1 MTSPHTATMTDT
13 PHASATPDTASLP
26 DMAGLSRCNPRLA
39 AWFAWSHD
47 DWQGADAVGAY
58 VHLGCGG
65 AVLDGFVNLDFLPHD
80 ARVRECR
87 LLDVWPRRLAGQV
100 AAFYA
105 EDVIEHF
112 FLTEQL
118 YILCSMNV
126 LLRPGGVA
134 RLLTPDIG
142 QLWTYG
148 QRFDPAVLVGSG
160 DYFADVMRCRNGM
173 DAVNTGLR
181 MGGHRWLHDFTSLR
195 RAAEECGF
203 AARRT
208 PCAASD
214 DPRLCNINLRD
225 ESGISFAAELR
236 KTRPL
241 RHLLVWPERIA
252 NAVPV
257 AGGDPNAAL
266 PAGLDGGTDR
276 ERLGAIQPVFRAV
289 TGDPGITYRLP
300 DVDVQ
305 RIAMVNVRSANL
317 SEFREH
323 NFAKAYF
330 RLEESGAVYADR
342 TLHSVP
348 HMNGFTRAD
357 VETAMRG
364 EGVLRSVR
372 FDPSEREGDLFTVG
386 PLELFLYDDAAE
398 GGEDGDGACATD
410 ADARPKGR
418 GMAAVGTDVA
428 PTQDAPEGNTSSGS
442 MASGNIPTG
451 DLPPHLEDHV
461 MATPCRQ
468 GVIHHFDFDGPVG
481 MALAIYGEWAQA
493 ELDALAPYA
502 PAGGRVL
509 DVGSNVGTHAVAF
522 ARMVGASGQV
532 TALEPQAEVFALL
545 QRTVAVNNL
554 AGVVTPVR
562 AGAAGRAGTAR
573 VPRIVA
579 PEGQNLGAVRLLD
592 TDNVP
597 QDAAHPTDEIPLLT
611 IDGLG
616 LHLPA
621 PERPGTGGR
630 LDLIKPEAG
639 TAGTAG
645 RLDLIKIDAEGD
657 EAAIL
662 CGAADTIR
670 ACRPVLHLECPGF
683 ARAWPCARQALAWG
697 YAVFHLRLPAFNP
710 ANFRGASRNV
720 FGAAEEGALLCIPRE
735 RLEDGSLPAPCGT
748 EIRDPAHLA
757 RALLETRAYGQPEER
772 IPAAV
777 RLDLALSDLRRKR
790 AEEHCVAANARSGRQ
805 HGRITTLRTAASA
818 AEALLAGL
826 DSATGEA
833 APASPTVPSATE
845 DARARLLEAL
855 EATAPERPTISEP
868 DTREPWPAPPDLA
881 DATIWTALAARRAA
895 LSDASDGTPSRPVI
909 DVIVPVYA
917 GTDQTLACL
926 HSVLVADL
934 EPADAAAPRA
944 RVVVVNDASPEPDL
958 AQALRR
964 LAGLGLVE
972 LVEHSANRGFVA
984 SANAG
989 MALHP
994 ECDVVL
1000 LNSDTVVFPGWL
1012 GRLAAHLDARP
1023 DAGSVTPLSNNATI
1037 CSYPVTERDNRA
1049 GLELD
1054 STALDALAATVN
1066 AGVAVDIPT
1075 AVGFCMLIRRAC
1087 LTKTGPFDEAT
1098 FGRGYGEEN
1107 DFCMRAA
1114 ALGWRHLLAADVF
1127 VRHAGEMSFGDDAA
1141 PLKEAAFATIQRM
1154 YPDYLRTV
1162 AAHCAADPARPA
1174 RRALDLARLRGAL
1187 ARRFPG
1193 TAWSPGTDGAQA
1205 PGNDATRPV
1214 LMVTHNW
1221 GGGTERHVRDLCDRL
1236 AAEGTPALVL
1246 RPRGNDAGC
1255 VWTLNL
1261 PEPASGAG
1269 PACGTGPL
1277 HLPNLAFDLP
1287 PDFGALLEV
1296 LADLRVAHIH
1306 VHNLAGYPHAA
1317 PELLPLLA
1325 RLLEIP
1331 YDVTAHDLSALCP
1344 RITCIGPDGYPC
1356 PTALDGDGGTAH
1368 GTHGAPW
1375 RCGACIAT
1383 ETPQLGN
1390 TDIVRWRA
1398 AWGTLL
1404 DGARVVFTPSGD
1416 TARRLAAHFPGC
1428 AARITV
1434 RPHPETSPQTRAVR
1448 PHAAMTD
1455 TIMTHAPTA
1464 RPEGDAPPPA
1474 PRKPDETLRVAVIG
1488 AIGPHKGSHVL
1499 EACARHAREAGQPL
1513 HFTVVGYT
1521 DRDDVLRELGVTVTG
1536 RYDADELPGLLAAN
1550 EDAPH
1555 HLVFLPAVWP
1565 ETYSYTL
1572 SEAVLAG
1579 LYPVTFDLG
1588 APAERMAAWNYGL
1601 RLPVSLMR
1609 DPAAINAALLA
1620 CTPAAPTAG
1629 LARALLA
1636 AGAYPAPFRAS
1647 YYGMQDAEKPGG
1659 NAAGGDAAPPVT
1671 EQP

>member
-1 MTSPHTATMTDT
+1 MTATTDHILS
-13 PHASATPDTASLP
+13 PGLSDLPNRPDLP
-26 DMAGLSRCNPRLA
+26 DMAGLARCNPRLA
-39 AWFAWSHD
+39 AWFAWAHD
-47 DWQGADAVGAY
+47 DWQGADATGAY

-80 ARVRECR
+80 DRVRECR

-112 FLTEQL
+112 YLTEQL

-134 RLLTPDIG
+134 RLLTPDIS

-214 DPRLCNINLRD
+214 DPKLCNINLRD

-236 KTRPL
+236 KARPL
-241 RHLLVWPERIA
+241 RHLLVWPEHIA

-257 AGGDPNAAL
+257 AGGDPNGAL
-266 PAGLDGGTDR
+266 PTGLAGGAD
-276 ERLGAIQPVFRAV
+276 AIQPVFRAT

-300 DVDVQ
+300 DVAVG

-317 SEFREH
+317 CEFREH

-357 VETAMRG
+357 VETALRG

-386 PLELFLYDDAAE
+386 PLELFLYDDAP
-398 GGEDGDGACATD
+398 EDGDSGDDGNGDRATGAGE
-410 ADARPKGR
+410 RPKGR
-418 GMAAVGTDVA
+418 SMAAVGTEVTTA
-428 PTQDAPEGNTSSGS
+428 KDA
-442 MASGNIPTG
+442 PTG
-451 DLPPHLEDHV
+451 DAPSGNMTSDAAGTGALPPHLEDHV

-481 MALAIYGEWAQA
+481 MALAIYGEWAQV
-493 ELDALAPYA
+493 ELDALAPYV
-502 PAGGRVL
+502 PTGGRVL
-509 DVGSNVGTHAVAF
+509 DIGSNVGTHAVAF
-522 ARMVGASGQV
+522 ARMVGASGHV

-545 QRTVAVNNL
+545 QRTVAVNGL
-554 AGVVTPVR
+554 ADVVTPMR

-573 VPRIVA
+573 VPRIAA
-579 PEGQNLGAVRLLD
+579 PEGQNLGAVRMRD
-592 TDNVP
+592 ADGAP
-597 QDAAHPTDEIPLLT
+597 QDPAHLTDEIPLLT
-611 IDGLG
+611 IDGLE

-621 PERPGTGGR
+621 P
-630 LDLIKPEAG
+630 DSPE
-639 TAGTAG
+639 TDG

-662 CGAADTIR
+662 RGAEATVR
-670 ACRPVLHLECPGF
+670 TCRPVLHLECPGF
-683 ARAWPCARQALAWG
+683 SRAWPCAWQALAWG

-748 EIRDPAHLA
+748 EIRTPAHLA

-772 IPAAV
+772 IPAAA

-805 HGRITTLRTAASA
+805 HGRITTLRTATRA
-818 AEALLAGL
+818 AEELLAGMG
-826 DSATGEA
+826 DATA
-833 APASPTVPSATE
+833 ASGGADA
-845 DARARLLEAL
+845 ARARLLAAL
-855 EATAPERPTISEP
+855 DATAPERPAIDEP
-868 DTREPWPAPPDLA
+868 DTREPWPTPPYLA
-881 DATIWTALAARRAA
+881 DGTTWAELAMRRAELA
-895 LSDASDGTPSRPVI
+895 VASDGTSPRPVI

-926 HSVLVADL
+926 HSVLAADL
-934 EPADAAAPRA
+934 GAEDSSAPRA
-944 RVVVVNDASPEPDL
+944 HVVVVNDASPEPEL
-958 AQALRR
+958 THAVRR
-964 LAGLGLVE
+964 LARLGLVE
-972 LVEHSANRGFVA
+972 LVENPANRGFVA
-984 SANAG
+984 SVNAG

-994 ECDVVL
+994 DHDVVL

-1012 GRLAAHLDARP
+1012 GRMAAHLAARP

-1054 STALDALAATVN
+1054 CAALDALAATVN

-1075 AVGFCMLIRRAC
+1075 AVGFCMLIRREC
-1087 LTKTGPFDEAT
+1087 LTATGLFDEAT

-1141 PLKEAAFATIQRM
+1141 PLKEAAFETVQRLH
-1154 YPDYLRTV
+1154 PDYLRTV
-1162 AAHCAADPARPA
+1162 AAYCAADPARPA
-1174 RRALDLARLRGAL
+1174 RRALDLARLRHAL
-1187 ARRFPG
+1187 ARRFSG
-1193 TAWSPGTDGAQA
+1193 SS
-1205 PGNDATRPV
+1205 RPV

-1221 GGGTERHVRDLCDRL
+1221 GGGTERHMRDLCARL

-1261 PEPASGAG
+1261 PASSCGHAS
-1269 PACGTGPL
+1269 ACDAGPL

-1296 LADLRVAHIH
+1296 LAELRVGHIH

-1317 PELLPLLA
+1317 PELLPLVA

-1356 PTALDGDGGTAH
+1356 PTALAGDGGTAN
-1368 GTHGAPW
+1368 GAPW
-1375 RCGACIAT
+1375 LCEACIAA

-1398 AWGTLL
+1398 AWATLL
-1404 DGARVVFTPSGD
+1404 DGARMVFTPSHD

-1428 AARITV
+1428 ASRLAV
-1434 RPHPETSPQTRAVR
+1434 RPHPETSPLAQ
-1448 PHAAMTD
+1448 AAQADMTGMPSLTDMTD
-1455 TIMTHAPTA
+1455 AIMA
-1464 RPEGDAPPPA
+1464 RRADDAPAATPLA
-1474 PRKPDETLRVAVIG
+1474 PGQPLRVAVIG

-1499 EACARHAREAGQPL
+1499 EACARHAREAGLPL

-1521 DRDDVLRELGVTVTG
+1521 DRDEALRDLGVAITG
-1536 RYDADELPGLLAAN
+1536 SYDEGELPGLLAGN
-1550 EDAPH
+1550 GGEPY
-1555 HLVFLPAVWP
+1555 HLAFLPAVWP

-1579 LYPVTFDLG
+1579 LYPVAFDLG
-1588 APAERMAAWNYGL
+1588 APAERMAAWEYGL
-1601 RLPVSLMR
+1601 RLPVPLMR
-1609 DPAAINAALLA
+1609 DPAAINTALLDCA
-1620 CTPAAPTAG
+1620 ATPPPLPPSG
-1629 LARALLA
+1629 LATAIVRA
-1636 AGAYPAPFRAS
+1636 GDYPAPFRAS
-1647 YYGMQDAEKPGG
+1647 YYGLEPGVRDV
-1659 NAAGGDAAPPVT
+1659 AAANPEGG
-1671 EQP
+1671 QP

>member
-1 MTSPHTATMTDT
+1 
-13 PHASATPDTASLP
+13 
-26 DMAGLSRCNPRLA
+26 MAGLSRCNPRLA
-39 AWFAWSHD
+39 AWFAWAHD
-47 DWQGADAVGAY
+47 DWQGADAAGAY

-80 ARVRECR
+80 ERVRECR

-148 QRFDPAVLVGSG
+148 QRFDAAALVGSG

-214 DPRLCNINLRD
+214 DPKLCNINLRD

-236 KTRPL
+236 KARPL

-257 AGGDPNAAL
+257 AGGDPDCSPDRAL
-266 PAGLDGGTDR
+266 PTGLDGGAD
-276 ERLGAIQPVFRAV
+276 AIQPVFRAT

-300 DVDVQ
+300 DVAVG

-317 SEFREH
+317 CEFREH

-386 PLELFLYDDAAE
+386 PLELFLYDDAPE
-398 GGEDGDGACATD
+398 GGEDGDGERATGTNER
-410 ADARPKGR
+410 ARGR
-418 GMAAVGTDVA
+418 
-428 PTQDAPEGNTSSGS
+428 S
-442 MASGNIPTG
+442 MATVAADITPKPIFPDITPSSNTPFDSIPAN

-522 ARMVGASGQV
+522 ARKVGASGHV

-545 QRTVAVNNL
+545 QRTVAVNGL
-554 AGVVTPVR
+554 ADVITPLR

-573 VPRIVA
+573 VPRIAA

-592 TDNVP
+592 ATTAQEQGANLL
-597 QDAAHPTDEIPLLT
+597 TDEIPLLT
-611 IDGLG
+611 IDGLC

-621 PERPGTGGR
+621 PDSPETGTR
-630 LDLIKPEAG
+630 LDV
-639 TAGTAG
+639 
-645 RLDLIKIDAEGD
+645 IKIDAEGD

-662 CGAADTIR
+662 RGAADTVR

-735 RLEDGSLPAPCGT
+735 RLEDGSLPAPCGA

-757 RALLETRAYGQPEER
+757 RALLDTRAYGQPEER
-772 IPAAV
+772 ILAAT

-805 HGRITTLRTAASA
+805 HGRITTLRKAARAAEELLAGMGDATAASGG
-818 AEALLAGL
+818 AEA
-826 DSATGEA
+826 
-833 APASPTVPSATE
+833 
-845 DARARLLEAL
+845 ARARLLAAL
-855 EATAPERPTISEP
+855 DATAPERPAIDEP

-881 DATIWTALAARRAA
+881 DGTTWAELAARRAELA
-895 LSDASDGTPSRPVI
+895 VASDGTSPRPVI

-926 HSVLVADL
+926 HSVLAADL
-934 EPADAAAPRA
+934 GAEDSAAPRA
-944 RVVVVNDASPEPDL
+944 HVVVVNDASPEQEL
-958 AQALRR
+958 AHAVRR

-972 LVEHSANRGFVA
+972 LVEHPVNRGFVA
-984 SANAG
+984 SVNAG

-994 ECDVVL
+994 ERDVVL

-1012 GRLAAHLDARP
+1012 GRMAAHLTARP

-1054 STALDALAATVN
+1054 SAALDALAATVN

-1087 LTKTGPFDEAT
+1087 LTQTGPFDEAT

-1114 ALGWRHLLAADVF
+1114 AQGWRHLLAADVF
-1127 VRHAGEMSFGDDAA
+1127 VRHGGEMSFGDDAA
-1141 PLKEAAFATIQRM
+1141 PLKEAAFETVQRLH
-1154 YPDYLRTV
+1154 PDYLRTV
-1162 AAHCAADPARPA
+1162 AAYCAADPARPA
-1174 RRALDLARLRGAL
+1174 RRALDLARLRCAL
-1187 ARRFPG
+1187 ARRFSG
-1193 TAWSPGTDGAQA
+1193 SV
-1205 PGNDATRPV
+1205 RPV

-1221 GGGTERHVRDLCDRL
+1221 GGGTERHVQDLCARL
-1236 AAEGTPALVL
+1236 AAEGTPTLVL

-1261 PEPASGAG
+1261 SE
-1269 PACGTGPL
+1269 PACGSVPICGAGPL

-1296 LADLRVAHIH
+1296 LAELRVGHIH

-1317 PELLPLLA
+1317 PELLPLVA

-1356 PTALDGDGGTAH
+1356 PTALDRDGGATR
-1368 GTHGAPW
+1368 GAPW
-1375 RCGACIAT
+1375 RCGACIAK

-1398 AWGTLL
+1398 AWATLL
-1404 DGARVVFTPSGD
+1404 DGARTVFTPSRD

-1428 AARITV
+1428 ADRLAV
-1434 RPHPETSPQTRAVR
+1434 RPHPETSPLAQAAQTAQTGLTDVADVTGRTDAVMARRA
-1448 PHAAMTD
+1448 
-1455 TIMTHAPTA
+1455 
-1464 RPEGDAPPPA
+1464 GDAPA
-1474 PRKPDETLRVAVIG
+1474 ATPRVPGQPLRVAVIG
-1488 AIGPHKGSHVL
+1488 AIGPHKGAHVL
-1499 EACARHAREAGQPL
+1499 EACARHAREAGLPL

-1521 DRDDVLRELGVTVTG
+1521 DRDDALRDLGVAITG
-1536 RYDADELPGLLAAN
+1536 RYGEDELPGLLTGN
-1550 EDAPH
+1550 GGEPY
-1555 HLVFLPAVWP
+1555 HLAFLPAVWP

-1579 LYPVTFDLG
+1579 LYPVAFDLG
-1588 APAERMAAWNYGL
+1588 APAERMAAWEYGL
-1601 RLPVSLMR
+1601 CLPVDLMR
-1609 DPAAINAALLA
+1609 DPAAINAALLD
-1620 CTPAAPTAG
+1620 CTGTPPPPPPSG
-1629 LARALLA
+1629 LATAIVRA
-1636 AGAYPAPFRAS
+1636 GDYPAPFRAS
-1647 YYGMQDAEKPGG
+1647 YYGLETDAQDAT
-1659 NAAGGDAAPPVT
+1659 AADPAGD
-1671 EQP
+1671 QP

>member
-1 MTSPHTATMTDT
+1 MTSPTDTTMTGT
-13 PHASATPDTASLP
+13 PLASALP

-47 DWQGADAVGAY
+47 DWQGADAAGGH

-148 QRFDPAVLVGSG
+148 QRFDAATLVGSG

-208 PCAASD
+208 PCATSD
-214 DPRLCNINLRD
+214 DPKLCNINLRD

-257 AGGDPNAAL
+257 AGGDPGKSPNDAL
-266 PAGLDGGTDR
+266 PSGLDGGAD
-276 ERLGAIQPVFRAV
+276 AIQPVFRAT

-300 DVDVQ
+300 DVAVQ

-398 GGEDGDGACATD
+398 DT
-410 ADARPKGR
+410 ADMAEHPKGR
-418 GMAAVGTDVA
+418 
-428 PTQDAPEGNTSSGS
+428 S
-442 MASGNIPTG
+442 MATIAADIAPDATPTGTMESGNIPMG
-451 DLPPHLEDHV
+451 DLPAHLEDHV

-592 TDNVP
+592 TDYVP
-597 QDAAHPTDEIPLLT
+597 QDATHPTDEIPLLT

-621 PERPGTGGR
+621 PERPGTAGR

-639 TAGTAG
+639 TADTAG

-772 IPAAV
+772 IPAAT
-777 RLDLALSDLRRKR
+777 RLDLVLSDLRRKR

-805 HGRITTLRTAASA
+805 HGRITTLRTAARA
-818 AEALLAGL
+818 AEALLAGTAETAGAESTTACL
-826 DSATGEA
+826 GI
-833 APASPTVPSATE
+833 VE
-845 DARARLLEAL
+845 DAHARLLAAL
-855 EATAPERPTISEP
+855 DATAPERPAITEP
-868 DTREPWPAPPDLA
+868 DTREPWPAPPDIT
-881 DATIWTALAARRAA
+881 DKTAWAELAARRAELA
-895 LSDASDGTPSRPVI
+895 VASDGTFPRPVI

-917 GTDQTLACL
+917 GTAQTPACL
-926 HSVLVADL
+926 HSILRADL
-934 EPADAAAPRA
+934 APADAAAPRA
-944 RVVVVNDASPEPDL
+944 HVVAVNDASPEPEL
-958 AQALRR
+958 AQALRS
-964 LAGLGLVE
+964 LAALGLVE
-972 LVEHSANRGFVA
+972 LMEHSANKGFVA
-984 SANAG
+984 SVNAG

-994 ECDVVL
+994 DRDVVL

-1012 GRLAAHLDARP
+1012 SRMAAHLTARP

-1054 STALDALAATVN
+1054 SAALDALAATVN

-1087 LTKTGPFDEAT
+1087 LTETGPFDEAT

-1174 RRALDLARLRGAL
+1174 RRALDLARLRGTL
-1187 ARRFPG
+1187 ARRFSG
-1193 TAWSPGTDGAQA
+1193 TAHARGG
-1205 PGNDATRPV
+1205 DAARPV

-1221 GGGTERHVRDLCDRL
+1221 GGGTERHVQDLCDRL
-1236 AAEGTPALVL
+1236 ATEGTPALVL

-1261 PEPASGAG
+1261 PASGHAPACGAG
-1269 PACGTGPL
+1269 PARGTGPL
-1277 HLPNLAFDLP
+1277 HLPNLTFDLP

-1306 VHNLAGYPHAA
+1306 VHNLAGYPHAT
-1317 PELLPLLA
+1317 PELLPLMA

-1331 YDVTAHDLSALCP
+1331 CDVTAHDLSALCP

-1356 PTALDGDGGTAH
+1356 PTALDGNEKTAH
-1368 GTHGAPW
+1368 GGHGAPW
-1375 RCGACIAT
+1375 RCATCIAA

-1434 RPHPETSPQTRAVR
+1434 RPHPETSPLAHVSVA
-1448 PHAAMTD
+1448 HAAMP
-1455 TIMTHAPTA
+1455 HASATGHAGGTPTLA
-1464 RPEGDAPPPA
+1464 ASSRGTNDA
-1474 PRKPDETLRVAVIG
+1474 LRVAVIG

-1499 EACARHAREAGQPL
+1499 EACARHAREAGLPL

-1536 RYDADELPGLLAAN
+1536 RYDADELPGLLAACG
-1550 EDAPH
+1550 DAPY
-1555 HLVFLPAVWP
+1555 HLAFLPAVWP

-1601 RLPVSLMR
+1601 RLPVALVR

-1620 CTPAAPTAG
+1620 CTPAAPPAG
-1629 LARALLA
+1629 LARAILA
-1636 AGAYPAPFRAS
+1636 AGDYPAPFRAS
-1647 YYGMQDAEKPGG
+1647 YYGMPDAGKPGG
-1659 NAAGGDAAPPVT
+1659 NNAGDNAATPAQERA
-1671 EQP
+1671 

>member
-1 MTSPHTATMTDT
+1 MTSPDNATMTGIPHTAAAPAFPGT
-13 PHASATPDTASLP
+13 PGTPDIP
-26 DMAGLSRCNPRLA
+26 DMAGLARCNPRLA

-47 DWQGADAVGAY
+47 DWQGADAAGAY

-87 LLDVWPRRLAGQV
+87 LLDVWPRRLAGSV

-148 QRFDPAVLVGSG
+148 QRFDAATLVGSG

-195 RAAEECGF
+195 RSAADCGF
-203 AARRT
+203 DARRT
-208 PCAASD
+208 PCAVSD
-214 DPRLCNINLRD
+214 DPKLCNINLRD

-257 AGGDPNAAL
+257 AGGSPNCSPDRAL
-266 PAGLDGGTDR
+266 PTGLDGGAD
-276 ERLGAIQPVFRAV
+276 AIQPVFRAV

-300 DVDVQ
+300 DVPVD
-305 RIAMVNVRSANL
+305 RIAMVNIRSANL
-317 SEFREH
+317 CEFREH

-357 VETAMRG
+357 LETAMRG
-364 EGVLRSVR
+364 EAVLRSVR
-372 FDPSEREGDLFTVG
+372 FDPSERDGDLFTVG
-386 PLELFLYDDAAE
+386 PLELFLYDDAEEE
-398 GGEDGDGACATD
+398 GDGDRPQDAGAQ
-410 ADARPKGR
+410 ARGR
-418 GMAAVGTDVA
+418 SMAAVAADMTPAEKTLAD
-428 PTQDAPEGNTSSGS
+428 
-442 MASGNIPTG
+442 
-451 DLPPHLEDHV
+451 DLPAHLEDHV

-493 ELDALAPYA
+493 ELDALAPYV
-502 PAGGRVL
+502 PHGGRVL
-509 DVGSNVGTHAVAF
+509 DVGANVGTHAVAF
-522 ARMVGASGQV
+522 ARMAGPQGRV

-545 QRTVAVNNL
+545 RRTVAVNGL
-554 AGVVTPVR
+554 AGVVTPIR
-562 AGAAGRAGTAR
+562 AGAAGRTGTAR
-573 VPRIVA
+573 VPRIAA

-592 TDNVP
+592 IDAVRLLDIDAVRLL
-597 QDAAHPTDEIPLLT
+597 DAADAPTQGTDQDTDRATDEIPLLT

-621 PERPGTGGR
+621 PETPETG
-630 LDLIKPEAG
+630 A
-639 TAGTAG
+639 

-662 CGAADTIR
+662 RGAAAAIR

-748 EIRDPAHLA
+748 EIRDAADLA

-772 IPAAV
+772 VPAAV

-805 HGRITTLRTAASA
+805 HGRITTLRAAARA
-818 AEALLAGL
+818 AEELLAGTE
-826 DSATGEA
+826 DATT
-833 APASPTVPSATE
+833 APGVPE
-845 DARARLLEAL
+845 DARARLLDAL
-855 EATAPERPTISEP
+855 DATAPERPFLNEP
-868 DTREPWPAPPDLA
+868 DTREPWPAPPDE
-881 DATIWTALAARRAA
+881 TIWAELAARRAA
-895 LSDASDGTPSRPVI
+895 LLDARNETPQRPVI
-909 DVIVPVYA
+909 DVIVPVYT
-917 GTDQTLACL
+917 GTAQTLACL
-926 HSVLVADL
+926 HSVLAADL
-934 EPADAAAPRA
+934 AADAGNAAITPRTH
-944 RVVVVNDASPEPDL
+944 VVVINDASPEPEL
-958 AQALRR
+958 EQAMRR

-972 LVEHSANRGFVA
+972 LVEHPVNRGFVA
-984 SANAG
+984 SVNAG

-994 ECDVVL
+994 HRDVVL
-1000 LNSDTVVFPGWL
+1000 LNSDTLVFPGWL
-1012 GRLAAHLDARP
+1012 GRLAAHLAARP

-1054 STALDALAATVN
+1054 SAALDALAATVN
-1066 AGVAVDIPT
+1066 AGTAVDIPT

-1087 LTKTGPFDEAT
+1087 LAATGPFDEAT

-1114 ALGWRHLLAADVF
+1114 GLGWRHLLAADVF
-1127 VRHAGEMSFGDDAA
+1127 VRHAGEMSFGQAAA
-1141 PLKEAAFATIQRM
+1141 PLKEAAFETIQRLH
-1154 YPDYLRTV
+1154 PDYLRTV
-1162 AAHCAADPARPA
+1162 TAHCASDPARPA

-1187 ARRFPG
+1187 AQRFPAAERASDNSRAHTPG
-1193 TAWSPGTDGAQA
+1193 NSTAHA
-1205 PGNDATRPV
+1205 PGNDAARPV
-1214 LMVTHNW
+1214 LMVAHNW
-1221 GGGTERHVRDLCDRL
+1221 GGGTERHVQDLCDRL

-1246 RPRGNDAGC
+1246 RPSGNDAGC
-1255 VWTLNL
+1255 VWTVNL
-1261 PEPASGAG
+1261 PQ
-1269 PACGTGPL
+1269 PL

-1296 LADLRVAHIH
+1296 LADLNIGHIH

-1317 PELLPLLA
+1317 PELLPLVA

-1331 YDVTAHDLSALCP
+1331 YDVTTHDLSALCP

-1356 PTALDGDGGTAH
+1356 PTALDADGRRKN
-1368 GTHGAPW
+1368 GAPW
-1375 RCGACIAT
+1375 RCTACIAA

-1404 DGARVVFTPSGD
+1404 EGARTIFTPSRD
-1416 TARRLAAHFPGC
+1416 TARRLAAHSPGC
-1428 AARITV
+1428 ATRIAV
-1434 RPHPETSPQTRAVR
+1434 RPHPETPPRTSPPTSRATSV
-1448 PHAAMTD
+1448 PGQ
-1455 TIMTHAPTA
+1455 P
-1464 RPEGDAPPPA
+1464 
-1474 PRKPDETLRVAVIG
+1474 LRVAVIG

-1499 EACARHAREAGQPL
+1499 EDCARHAREAGLPL

-1521 DRDDVLRELGVTVTG
+1521 DRDDTLRELGVTITG
-1536 RYDADELPGLLAAN
+1536 RYGADELPGLLAAN
-1550 EDAPH
+1550 GGEPY
-1555 HLVFLPAVWP
+1555 HLAFLPAVWP

-1579 LYPVTFDLG
+1579 LYPVIFDLG
-1588 APAERMAAWNYGL
+1588 APAERMAAWGYGL
-1601 RLPVSLMR
+1601 RLSTDLMR

-1620 CTPAAPTAG
+1620 CAATRPAPPPPG
-1629 LARALLA
+1629 LARAVLN
-1636 AGAYPAPFRAS
+1636 AGDYPAPFRVS
-1647 YYGMQDAEKPGG
+1647 YYGFPDGG
-1659 NAAGGDAAPPVT
+1659 ETGGSGATPAKERP
-1671 EQP
+1671 

>member
-1 MTSPHTATMTDT
+1 
-13 PHASATPDTASLP
+13 
-26 DMAGLSRCNPRLA
+26 MAGLARCNPRLA

-47 DWQGADAVGAY
+47 DWQGADAAGAH

-80 ARVRECR
+80 ERVRECR

-148 QRFDPAVLVGSG
+148 QRFDAAALVGSG

-195 RAAEECGF
+195 RAAEDCGF

-208 PCAASD
+208 PCAASE
-214 DPRLCNINLRD
+214 DPKLCNINLRD

-236 KTRPL
+236 KARPL

-257 AGGDPNAAL
+257 AGGDPNGAL
-266 PAGLDGGTDR
+266 PTGLDGGPDR
-276 ERLGAIQPVFRAV
+276 EHPDAIQPVFRAT
-289 TGDPGITYRLP
+289 TGDPGVTYRLP
-300 DVDVQ
+300 DVAVD

-317 SEFREH
+317 CEFREH

-357 VETAMRG
+357 VGTALRG

-386 PLELFLYDDAAE
+386 PLELFLYDDAPE
-398 GGEDGDGACATD
+398 GGEGGNGE
-410 ADARPKGR
+410 ARTRGR
-418 GMAAVGTDVA
+418 GMATVAADVAVGAA
-428 PTQDAPEGNTSSGS
+428 PAESAPSGDARPGDARTGDIP
-442 MASGNIPTG
+442 AS

-468 GVIHHFDFDGPVG
+468 GTIHHFDFDGPVG

-493 ELDALAPYA
+493 ELDALAPYV
-502 PAGGRVL
+502 PEGGQVL
-509 DVGSNVGTHAVAF
+509 DIGSNVGTHAVAF
-522 ARMVGASGQV
+522 ARMVGPAEADGHV

-545 QRTVAVNNL
+545 RRTVAVNGL

-562 AGAAGRAGTAR
+562 AGAAGHAGTAR
-573 VPRIVA
+573 VPRIAA

-592 TDNVP
+592 MDGAP
-597 QDAAHPTDEIPLLT
+597 QDPAHLTDEVPLLT

-621 PERPGTGGR
+621 PDSPETGT
-630 LDLIKPEAG
+630 
-639 TAGTAG
+639 

-662 CGAADTIR
+662 RGAEATVR

-683 ARAWPCARQALAWG
+683 SRAWPCARQALAWG

-735 RLEDGSLPAPCGT
+735 RLEDGSLPAPSGV
-748 EIRDPAHLA
+748 EVRNPADLA

-772 IPAAV
+772 IPAAA

-805 HGRITTLRTAASA
+805 HGRITTLRKAARA
-818 AEALLAGL
+818 AEELLAGM
-826 DSATGEA
+826 DSATGA
-833 APASPTVPSATE
+833 TSPASPTVPSVTD
-845 DARARLLEAL
+845 DACACLLGAL
-855 EATAPERPTISEP
+855 DATAPERPAIDEP
-868 DTREPWPAPPDLA
+868 DTREPWPTPPDIVDETVWA
-881 DATIWTALAARRAA
+881 ELAARRAT
-895 LSDASDGTPSRPVI
+895 LSDAPDGAPQRPVI
-909 DVIVPVYA
+909 DVIVPVYTGA
-917 GTDQTLACL
+917 AQTLACL
-926 HSVLVADL
+926 HSVLAADL
-934 EPADAAAPRA
+934 AAEGSAAPRA
-944 RVVVVNDASPEPDL
+944 HVVVVDDASPEPEL
-958 AQALRR
+958 AQAVRR

-972 LVEHSANRGFVA
+972 LVENPANRGFVA
-984 SANAG
+984 SVNAG

-994 ECDVVL
+994 QRDVVL

-1012 GRLAAHLDARP
+1012 ARMAAHLTARP

-1054 STALDALAATVN
+1054 SATLDALAATVN

-1075 AVGFCMLIRRAC
+1075 AVGFCMLIRRDC
-1087 LTKTGPFDEAT
+1087 LTATGPFDEAA

-1114 ALGWRHLLAADVF
+1114 GLGWHHLLAADVF

-1141 PLKEAAFATIQRM
+1141 PLKEAAFETVQRLH
-1154 YPDYLRTV
+1154 PAYLRTV

-1174 RRALDLARLRGAL
+1174 RRALDLARLRRAL
-1187 ARRFPG
+1187 ARRFSG
-1193 TAWSPGTDGAQA
+1193 SS
-1205 PGNDATRPV
+1205 RPV

-1221 GGGTERHVRDLCDRL
+1221 GGGTERHMQDLCARL

-1255 VWTLNL
+1255 VWTVNL
-1261 PEPASGAG
+1261 SE
-1269 PACGTGPL
+1269 PACGSAAACGAGPL

-1287 PDFGALLEV
+1287 LDFGALLEV
-1296 LADLRVAHIH
+1296 LAELRVGHIH

-1317 PELLPLLA
+1317 PELLPLMA
-1325 RLLEIP
+1325 RLLELP

-1344 RITCIGPDGYPC
+1344 RITCIGPDGFPC
-1356 PTALDGDGGTAH
+1356 PTALDKNEGATR
-1368 GTHGAPW
+1368 GAPW
-1375 RCGACIAT
+1375 RCAACIAA

-1390 TDIVRWRA
+1390 TAIVRWRA
-1398 AWGTLL
+1398 AWATLL
-1404 DGARVVFTPSGD
+1404 DGARTVFTPCHD
-1416 TARRLAAHFPGC
+1416 TAQRLAAHFPDC
-1428 AARITV
+1428 AGRLAV
-1434 RPHPETSPQTRAVR
+1434 RPHPETSPLAQAAQTAQTGLTDVADVTGRTDAVMIR
-1448 PHAAMTD
+1448 HA
-1455 TIMTHAPTA
+1455 
-1464 RPEGDAPPPA
+1464 GDAPAATPLVPGL
-1474 PRKPDETLRVAVIG
+1474 PLRVAVIG
-1488 AIGPHKGSHVL
+1488 AIGPHKGAHVL
-1499 EACARHAREAGQPL
+1499 EACARHAREAGLPL

-1521 DRDDVLRELGVTVTG
+1521 DRDDTLRDLGVTITG
-1536 RYDADELPGLLAAN
+1536 RYGADELPGLLASADGTGADGN
-1550 EDAPH
+1550 GH
-1555 HLVFLPAVWP
+1555 GGYHLAFLPAVWP

-1572 SEAVLAG
+1572 SETVLAG
-1579 LYPVTFDLG
+1579 LYPVAFDLG
-1588 APAERMAAWNYGL
+1588 APAERMAAWEYGL
-1601 RLPVSLMR
+1601 RLPVDLMR

-1620 CTPAAPTAG
+1620 CAATPPPPPPPG
-1629 LARALLA
+1629 LATAIVRA
-1636 AGAYPAPFRAS
+1636 GDYPAPFRAS
-1647 YYGMQDAEKPGG
+1647 YYRLETDARDAT
-1659 NAAGGDAAPPVT
+1659 AANPAGD
-1671 EQP
+1671 QP

>member
-1 MTSPHTATMTDT
+1 MTSTTDTIMADTSHTA
-13 PHASATPDTASLP
+13 AIP

-47 DWQGADAVGAY
+47 DWQGADAAGAH

-80 ARVRECR
+80 ERVRECR

-112 FLTEQL
+112 YLTEQL

-148 QRFDPAVLVGSG
+148 QRFDPATLVGSG

-195 RAAEECGF
+195 RAAAECGF
-203 AARRT
+203 TARRT

-214 DPRLCNINLRD
+214 DPKLSNINLRD
-225 ESGISFAAELR
+225 ESGISFAAEMR

-241 RHLLVWPERIA
+241 RHLLVWPEHIA

-257 AGGDPNAAL
+257 AGGDPGASPNVAL
-266 PAGLDGGTDR
+266 PSCLDGSVD
-276 ERLGAIQPVFRAV
+276 AIQPVFRAV

-300 DVDVQ
+300 DVAVQ

-317 SEFREH
+317 CEFREH

-386 PLELFLYDDAAE
+386 PLELFLYDDAPE
-398 GGEDGDGACATD
+398 GGDGGDGGNGDRATG
-410 ADARPKGR
+410 AGERPKGR
-418 GMAAVGTDVA
+418 SMTTVGANVAA
-428 PTQDAPEGNTSSGS
+428 TQDAPTKS
-442 MASGNIPTG
+442 APSGNMTSGTAGTG
-451 DLPPHLEDHV
+451 TLPPHLEDHV

-493 ELDALAPYA
+493 ELDALAPYV

-522 ARMVGASGQV
+522 ARMIGGTGPVGSGGHV

-545 QRTVAVNNL
+545 QRTVAVNGL
-554 AGVVTPVR
+554 ADVVTPIR
-562 AGAAGRAGTAR
+562 AGAAGRAGSAR
-573 VPRIVA
+573 VPRIAA

-592 TDNVP
+592 ADTAP
-597 QDAAHPTDEIPLLT
+597 QDTTHPTDEVPLLT

-616 LHLPA
+616 LHLPV
-621 PERPGTGGR
+621 PERLGTGGR
-630 LDLIKPEAG
+630 LDLIKV
-639 TAGTAG
+639 
-645 RLDLIKIDAEGD
+645 DAEGD

-662 CGAADTIR
+662 RGAADTIR
-670 ACRPVLHLECPGF
+670 TCRPVLHLECPGF
-683 ARAWPCARQALAWG
+683 SRAWPCARQALAWD

-772 IPAAV
+772 VPAAV

-818 AEALLAGL
+818 AEALLAGTAGMEGTT
-826 DSATGEA
+826 ATAPA
-833 APASPTVPSATE
+833 APTVSSVTE
-845 DARARLLEAL
+845 DARARLLAAL
-855 EATAPERPTISEP
+855 DATAPERPAIDEP
-868 DTREPWPAPPDLA
+868 DTREPWPAPPDIA
-881 DATIWTALAARRAA
+881 DATIWTGLAARRAT
-895 LSDASDGTPSRPVI
+895 LSAVSDNTPQRPVI

-926 HSVLVADL
+926 HSVLAADP

-944 RVVVVNDASPEPDL
+944 HVVVINDASPEPGL

-972 LVEHSANRGFVA
+972 LVEHPANRGFVA
-984 SANAG
+984 SVNTG

-994 ECDVVL
+994 ERDVVL

-1012 GRLAAHLDARP
+1012 PRMAAHLTARP

-1054 STALDALAATVN
+1054 SAALDALAATVN

-1075 AVGFCMLIRRAC
+1075 AVGFCMLIRRSC
-1087 LTKTGPFDEAT
+1087 LTETGPFDEAT

-1114 ALGWRHLLAADVF
+1114 ARGWQHLLAADVF

-1187 ARRFPG
+1187 ARRFPATAHTSG
-1193 TAWSPGTDGAQA
+1193 TTTAHTPGTD
-1205 PGNDATRPV
+1205 TVRPV

-1221 GGGTERHVRDLCDRL
+1221 GGGTERHVQDLCDRL

-1261 PEPASGAG
+1261 PASAHGSA
-1269 PACGTGPL
+1269 PACGAGQNCGAGPL

-1296 LADLRVAHIH
+1296 LAELRVAHIH
-1306 VHNLAGYPHAA
+1306 VHNLAGYPHAT
-1317 PELLPLLA
+1317 PELLPLMA

-1331 YDVTAHDLSALCP
+1331 CDVTAHDLSALCP

-1356 PTALDGDGGTAH
+1356 PTAQGDDGGKA
-1368 GTHGAPW
+1368 HGAPW
-1375 RCGACIAT
+1375 RCGACIAA

-1390 TDIVRWRA
+1390 TDIVRWHA
-1398 AWGTLL
+1398 AWSTLL
-1404 DGARVVFTPSGD
+1404 DDARAIFTPSGD
-1416 TARRLAAHFPGC
+1416 TARRLAAHFPAC

-1434 RPHPETSPQTRAVR
+1434 RPHPETSPLSQAVMAHTAMPR
-1448 PHAAMTD
+1448 PEITA
-1455 TIMTHAPTA
+1455 APT
-1464 RPEGDAPPPA
+1464 
-1474 PRKPDETLRVAVIG
+1474 PRKPGEALRVAVIG

-1499 EACARHAREAGQPL
+1499 EACARHAREAGLPL

-1521 DRDDVLRELGVTVTG
+1521 DRDEVLHDLGVTITG
-1536 RYDADELPGLLAAN
+1536 RYDADELPGLLVPAGGNGTDENGASGYHQ
-1550 EDAPH
+1550 A
-1555 HLVFLPAVWP
+1555 FLPAVWP
-1565 ETYSYTL
+1565 ETWSYTL

-1588 APAERMAAWNYGL
+1588 APAERMAAWDYGL
-1601 RLPVSLMR
+1601 RLPVDMMR

-1620 CTPAAPTAG
+1620 CTPAAPPAG
-1629 LARALLA
+1629 LAHAILS
-1636 AGAYPAPFRAS
+1636 AGDYPVPFRAS
-1647 YYGMQDAEKPGG
+1647 YYGLPDAEKSW
-1659 NAAGGDAAPPVT
+1659 GDTVESAAPPAQERT
-1671 EQP
+1671 

>member
-1 MTSPHTATMTDT
+1 
-13 PHASATPDTASLP
+13 
-26 DMAGLSRCNPRLA
+26 MAGLARCNPRLA

-47 DWQGADAVGAY
+47 DWQGADAAGAY

-80 ARVRECR
+80 ERVRECR

-195 RAAEECGF
+195 RAAADCGF
-203 AARRT
+203 AAQRT
-208 PCAASD
+208 PCAASA

-236 KTRPL
+236 KARPL
-241 RHLLVWPERIA
+241 RHLLVWPEHIA

-257 AGGDPNAAL
+257 AGGDPNGAL
-266 PAGLDGGTDR
+266 PTGLDGGPDHKHPD
-276 ERLGAIQPVFRAV
+276 AIQPVFRTT

-300 DVDVQ
+300 DVAVD

-317 SEFREH
+317 CEFREH

-342 TLHSVP
+342 TLQSVP

-357 VETAMRG
+357 VETALRG

-386 PLELFLYDDAAE
+386 PLELFLYDDGPE
-398 GGEDGDGACATD
+398 GGEDGDREKRARGQGMTAVA
-410 ADARPKGR
+410 ADITSESIPS
-418 GMAAVGTDVA
+418 DIA
-428 PTQDAPEGNTSSGS
+428 PLDNT
-442 MASGNIPTG
+442 PTN

-509 DVGSNVGTHAVAF
+509 DIGSNVGTHAVAF
-522 ARMVGASGQV
+522 ARMVGASGHV

-545 QRTVAVNNL
+545 RRSVAVNGL
-554 AGVVTPVR
+554 ADVITPMR

-573 VPRIVA
+573 VPRIAA

-592 TDNVP
+592 EDEAP
-597 QDAAHPTDEIPLLT
+597 QDPAHPTNEVPLLT

-621 PERPGTGGR
+621 PGSPETGT
-630 LDLIKPEAG
+630 
-639 TAGTAG
+639 

-662 CGAADTIR
+662 RGAAATVR

-683 ARAWPCARQALAWG
+683 SRAWPCARQALAWG

-735 RLEDGSLPAPCGT
+735 RLEDGSLPAPCGA

-757 RALLETRAYGQPEER
+757 RALLGTRAYGQPEER
-772 IPAAV
+772 IPATV

-805 HGRITTLRTAASA
+805 HGRITTLRTAARA
-818 AEALLAGL
+818 AEELLAGRG
-826 DSATGEA
+826 DATAASGGAEA
-833 APASPTVPSATE
+833 
-845 DARARLLEAL
+845 ARARLLAAL
-855 EATAPERPTISEP
+855 DATAPERPAIDEP
-868 DTREPWPAPPDLA
+868 DTREPWPTPPDIA
-881 DATIWTALAARRAA
+881 HDAAWAELAARRAE
-895 LSDASDGTPSRPVI
+895 LSDAPDGAPRTVI

-926 HSVLVADL
+926 HSVLAADL
-934 EPADAAAPRA
+934 APEDSAAPRA
-944 RVVVVNDASPEPDL
+944 HVVVVNDASPEPEL
-958 AQALRR
+958 AQAVRR
-964 LAGLGLVE
+964 LAELGLVE
-972 LVEHSANRGFVA
+972 LVKNPANRGFVA
-984 SANAG
+984 SVNAG

-994 ECDVVL
+994 DRDVVL

-1012 GRLAAHLDARP
+1012 GRMAAHLAAWP

-1054 STALDALAATVN
+1054 AAALDALAATVN
-1066 AGVAVDIPT
+1066 AGTAVDIPT
-1075 AVGFCMLIRRAC
+1075 AVGFCMLIRRGC
-1087 LTKTGPFDEAT
+1087 LTATGPFDEAT

-1141 PLKEAAFATIQRM
+1141 PLKEAAFETVQRLH
-1154 YPDYLRTV
+1154 PDYLRTV
-1162 AAHCAADPARPA
+1162 AAYCAADPARPA
-1174 RRALDLARLRGAL
+1174 RRALDLARLRRVL
-1187 ARRFPG
+1187 ARRFSESG
-1193 TAWSPGTDGAQA
+1193 
-1205 PGNDATRPV
+1205 RPV

-1221 GGGTERHVRDLCDRL
+1221 GGGTERHMQDLCARL

-1261 PEPASGAG
+1261 SE
-1269 PACGTGPL
+1269 PACGSASVCGAGPL

-1296 LADLRVAHIH
+1296 LAELRVGHIH

-1317 PELLPLLA
+1317 PELLPLVA

-1356 PTALDGDGGTAH
+1356 PTALDKDEGATP
-1368 GTHGAPW
+1368 GAPW
-1375 RCGACIAT
+1375 RCAPCIAA

-1398 AWGTLL
+1398 AWATLL
-1404 DGARVVFTPSGD
+1404 DGARMVFTPSRD
-1416 TARRLAAHFPGC
+1416 TALRLAAHFPGC
-1428 AARITV
+1428 ASRLAV
-1434 RPHPETSPQTRAVR
+1434 RPHPETSLLAQ
-1448 PHAAMTD
+1448 AALTDMTGMTD
-1455 TIMTHAPTA
+1455 AIMA
-1464 RPEGDAPPPA
+1464 RRADDAPAATPPV
-1474 PRKPDETLRVAVIG
+1474 PGQPLRVAVIG

-1499 EACARHAREAGQPL
+1499 EACARQAREAGLPL

-1521 DRDDVLRELGVTVTG
+1521 DRDDVLRDLGVAITG
-1536 RYDADELPGLLAAN
+1536 RYGEEELPALLAGN
-1550 EDAPH
+1550 GGAPY
-1555 HLVFLPAVWP
+1555 HLAFLPAVWP

-1579 LYPVTFDLG
+1579 LYPVVFDLG
-1588 APAERMAAWNYGL
+1588 APAERMAAWEYGL
-1601 RLPVSLMR
+1601 RLPVDLMR
-1609 DPAAINAALLA
+1609 DPAAINAALLDCA
-1620 CTPAAPTAG
+1620 ATPPPFPPSG
-1629 LARALLA
+1629 LATAIVRA
-1636 AGAYPAPFRAS
+1636 GDYPAPFRAS
-1647 YYGMQDAEKPGG
+1647 YYGLEPGVRDAE
-1659 NAAGGDAAPPVT
+1659 AASPAGD
-1671 EQP
+1671 QP

>member
-1 MTSPHTATMTDT
+1 
-13 PHASATPDTASLP
+13 
-26 DMAGLSRCNPRLA
+26 MAGLARCNPRLA

-47 DWQGADAVGAY
+47 DWQGADAAGAY

-195 RAAEECGF
+195 RAAEDCGF

-208 PCAASD
+208 PCAASA

-236 KTRPL
+236 KARPL
-241 RHLLVWPERIA
+241 RHLLVWPEHIA

-257 AGGDPNAAL
+257 AGGDPNCSPDRAL
-266 PAGLDGGTDR
+266 PTGLDGGPD
-276 ERLGAIQPVFRAV
+276 AIQPVFRAT

-300 DVDVQ
+300 DVAVQ

-317 SEFREH
+317 CEFREH

-357 VETAMRG
+357 VETALRG

-386 PLELFLYDDAAE
+386 PLELFLYDDAPE
-398 GGEDGDGACATD
+398 GGEDGDGEKR
-410 ADARPKGR
+410 ARGR
-418 GMAAVGTDVA
+418 GMTAVAADTTSESIPSDITPFDNT
-428 PTQDAPEGNTSSGS
+428 PTN
-442 MASGNIPTG
+442 

-522 ARMVGASGQV
+522 ARMVGASGHV

-545 QRTVAVNNL
+545 QRTVAVNGL
-554 AGVVTPVR
+554 ADVITPLR

-573 VPRIVA
+573 VPRIAA
-579 PEGQNLGAVRLLD
+579 PEGQNLGAVRLQD
-592 TDNVP
+592 ADGAP
-597 QDAAHPTDEIPLLT
+597 QDPAHLTDEVPLLT

-621 PERPGTGGR
+621 SERPATGGR
-630 LDLIKPEAG
+630 LGLIKPEAG
-639 TAGTAG
+639 VPETGT

-662 CGAADTIR
+662 RGAADTVR

-735 RLEDGSLPAPCGT
+735 RLEDGSLPAPCGA

-805 HGRITTLRTAASA
+805 HGRITTLRKAARAAEELLAGMGDATAASGG
-818 AEALLAGL
+818 AEA
-826 DSATGEA
+826 
-833 APASPTVPSATE
+833 
-845 DARARLLEAL
+845 ARARLLDAL
-855 EATAPERPTISEP
+855 DATAPERPAITEP
-868 DTREPWPAPPDLA
+868 DTREPWPVPPAITDK
-881 DATIWTALAARRAA
+881 TAWPELAARRAERA
-895 LSDASDGTPSRPVI
+895 VTSDGTSPRPVI

-926 HSVLVADL
+926 HSVLAADL
-934 EPADAAAPRA
+934 AAEDSAAPRA
-944 RVVVVNDASPEPDL
+944 HVVVVNDASPEPEL
-958 AQALRR
+958 AQAVRR
-964 LAGLGLVE
+964 LAGLRLVE
-972 LVEHSANRGFVA
+972 LVENPANRGFVA
-984 SANAG
+984 SVNTG

-994 ECDVVL
+994 DRDVVL

-1012 GRLAAHLDARP
+1012 GRMAAHLAARP

-1054 STALDALAATVN
+1054 CAALDALAASVN
-1066 AGVAVDIPT
+1066 AGTAVDIPT

-1087 LTKTGPFDEAT
+1087 LAETGPFDEAT

-1114 ALGWRHLLAADVF
+1114 ALGWRHLLAADAF
-1127 VRHAGEMSFGDDAA
+1127 VRHAGEMSFGDAAA
-1141 PLKEAAFATIQRM
+1141 PLKEAAFETMQRLH
-1154 YPDYLRTV
+1154 PDYLRTV
-1162 AAHCAADPARPA
+1162 AAYCAADPARPA
-1174 RRALDLARLRGAL
+1174 RRALDLARLRRAL
-1187 ARRFPG
+1187 ARRFSG
-1193 TAWSPGTDGAQA
+1193 SV
-1205 PGNDATRPV
+1205 RPV

-1221 GGGTERHVRDLCDRL
+1221 GGGTERHMQDLCARL

-1246 RPRGNDAGC
+1246 RPRSNDAGC

-1261 PEPASGAG
+1261 SE
-1269 PACGTGPL
+1269 PACGPASACGAGSL

-1296 LADLRVAHIH
+1296 LAELRVGHIH

-1317 PELLPLLA
+1317 PELLPLVA

-1356 PTALDGDGGTAH
+1356 PTALDGDEGATP
-1368 GTHGAPW
+1368 GAPW
-1375 RCGACIAT
+1375 RCGACITA

-1404 DGARVVFTPSGD
+1404 DGARMVFTPSND
-1416 TARRLAAHFPGC
+1416 TAQRLAAHFPGC
-1428 AARITV
+1428 TGRLAV
-1434 RPHPETSPQTRAVR
+1434 RPHPETAPLARVALADMTG
-1448 PHAAMTD
+1448 MTD
-1455 TIMTHAPTA
+1455 ALMARHA
-1464 RPEGDAPPPA
+1464 GDAPAAA
-1474 PRKPDETLRVAVIG
+1474 PRKPGELLRVAVIG

-1499 EACARHAREAGQPL
+1499 EACARHAREAGLPL

-1521 DRDDVLRELGVTVTG
+1521 DRDDALRDLGVAITG
-1536 RYDADELPGLLAAN
+1536 RYGEDELPGLLAGNAG
-1550 EDAPH
+1550 EPY
-1555 HLVFLPAVWP
+1555 HLAFLPAVWP

-1579 LYPVTFDLG
+1579 LYPVAFDLG
-1588 APAERMAAWNYGL
+1588 APAERMAAWKYGL
-1601 RLPVSLMR
+1601 RLPVPLMR
-1609 DPAAINAALLA
+1609 DPAAINAALLD
-1620 CTPAAPTAG
+1620 CTATPPPPPPSG
-1629 LARALLA
+1629 LATAIVRA
-1636 AGAYPAPFRAS
+1636 GDYPAPFRAS
-1647 YYGMQDAEKPGG
+1647 YYGLETDARDVAAANPEGG
-1659 NAAGGDAAPPVT
+1659 
-1671 EQP
+1671 QP

>member
-1 MTSPHTATMTDT
+1 MTSPDIATMTDT
-13 PHASATPDTASLP
+13 PHASATPATP

-47 DWQGADAVGAY
+47 DWQGADATGAY

-80 ARVRECR
+80 ERVRECR

-195 RAAEECGF
+195 RAAAECGF
-203 AARRT
+203 AAQRT
-208 PCAASD
+208 PCATSD
-214 DPRLCNINLRD
+214 DPKLCNINLRD

-241 RHLLVWPERIA
+241 RHLLVWPECIA

-257 AGGDPNAAL
+257 AGGDPDKSPNDAL
-266 PAGLDGGTDR
+266 PAGLDGGPDR
-276 ERLGAIQPVFRAV
+276 EHLDAIQPVFRAV

-300 DVDVQ
+300 DVAVQ

-364 EGVLRSVR
+364 ETTLRSVR
-372 FDPSEREGDLFTVG
+372 FDPSERQGDLFTVG
-386 PLELFLYDDAAE
+386 PLELFLYDDAPE
-398 GGEDGDGACATD
+398 GGEGGDERA
-410 ADARPKGR
+410 KGR
-418 GMAAVGTDVA
+418 SMAAVGADVA
-428 PTQDAPEGNTSSGS
+428 TSAAPAATVL
-442 MASGNIPTG
+442 TG
-451 DLPPHLEDHV
+451 DLPAHLEDHV

-493 ELDALAPYA
+493 ELDALAPYV

-509 DVGSNVGTHAVAF
+509 DIGSNVGTHAVAF
-522 ARMVGASGQV
+522 ARMIGGTGSGGHV

-545 QRTVAVNNL
+545 QRTVAVNGL
-554 AGVVTPVR
+554 ANVVTPLR

-573 VPRIVA
+573 VPRIAA

-592 TDNVP
+592 ADEAP
-597 QDAAHPTDEIPLLT
+597 QDTARTTDEIPLLT

-621 PERPGTGGR
+621 PETPGNG
-630 LDLIKPEAG
+630 
-639 TAGTAG
+639 G

-662 CGAADTIR
+662 RGAADTIR
-670 ACRPVLHLECPGF
+670 TCRPVLHLECPGF

-777 RLDLALSDLRRKR
+777 RLDIALSDIRRKR

-818 AEALLAGL
+818 AEALLG
-826 DSATGEA
+826 GME
-833 APASPTVPSATE
+833 PNGTE
-845 DARARLLEAL
+845 DARARLLAAL
-855 EATAPERPTISEP
+855 DATAPERPTITEP
-868 DTREPWPAPPDLA
+868 DTHEPWPAPPAID
-881 DATIWTALAARRAA
+881 DATAWTELAARRAA
-895 LSDASDGTPSRPVI
+895 LSAVPDGTPPRPVI

-917 GTDQTLACL
+917 GTEQTLACL
-926 HSVLVADL
+926 HSVLAADL

-944 RVVVVNDASPEPDL
+944 HVVAVNDASPEPEL
-958 AQALRR
+958 AQALRS
-964 LAGLGLVE
+964 LAALGLVE
-972 LVEHSANRGFVA
+972 LVEHPANRGFVA
-984 SANAG
+984 SVNAG

-994 ECDVVL
+994 DRDVVL
-1000 LNSDTVVFPGWL
+1000 LNSDTLVFPGWL
-1012 GRLAAHLDARP
+1012 TRMAAHLSAQP

-1054 STALDALAATVN
+1054 SAALDALAAAVN
-1066 AGVAVDIPT
+1066 AGAAVDIPT

-1087 LTKTGPFDEAT
+1087 LTETGPFDEAT

-1127 VRHAGEMSFGDDAA
+1127 VRHAGEMSFGAGAA

-1193 TAWSPGTDGAQA
+1193 TTHALDQNAAHTLGTDAA
-1205 PGNDATRPV
+1205 RPV

-1221 GGGTERHVRDLCDRL
+1221 GGGTERHVQDLCDRL
-1236 AAEGTPALVL
+1236 AAEGTPALVM
-1246 RPRGNDAGC
+1246 RPRSNDAGC

-1261 PEPASGAG
+1261 PDCGSK
-1269 PACGTGPL
+1269 PACGAGPL
-1277 HLPNLAFDLP
+1277 HLPNLTFDLP

-1296 LADLRVAHIH
+1296 LAELRVGHIH

-1317 PELLPLLA
+1317 PELLPLVA

-1331 YDVTAHDLSALCP
+1331 YDVTTHDLSALCP

-1356 PTALDGDGGTAH
+1356 PTALAGDEGIAH
-1368 GTHGAPW
+1368 SGHGAPW
-1375 RCGACIAT
+1375 RCGACIAA

-1404 DGARVVFTPSGD
+1404 DGARMIFTPSGD

-1434 RPHPETSPQTRAVR
+1434 RPHPETSPLGHTNV
-1448 PHAAMTD
+1448 
-1455 TIMTHAPTA
+1455 THAVQPRASLTGHA
-1464 RPEGDAPPPA
+1464 GGTPAPAAA
-1474 PRKPDETLRVAVIG
+1474 PRKPGEALRVAVIG

-1499 EACARHAREAGQPL
+1499 EVCARHAREAGLPL

-1521 DRDDVLRELGVTVTG
+1521 DRDEVLRGLGVTVTG
-1536 RYDADELPGLLAAN
+1536 RYDADQLPGLLAAPGS
-1550 EDAPH
+1550 APY
-1555 HLVFLPAVWP
+1555 HLAFLPAVWP

-1588 APAERMAAWNYGL
+1588 APAERMAAWGHGL
-1601 RLPVSLMR
+1601 RLPVNLMR
-1609 DPAAINAALLA
+1609 DPATINAALLA
-1620 CTPAAPTAG
+1620 CTPADPQPPAHRLAHAVLNAG
-1629 LARALLA
+1629 D
-1636 AGAYPAPFRAS
+1636 YPAPFRAS
-1647 YYGMQDAEKPGG
+1647 YYEFPDAGKTGG
-1659 NAAGGDAAPPVT
+1659 NTAGDNAATPAQERA
-1671 EQP
+1671 